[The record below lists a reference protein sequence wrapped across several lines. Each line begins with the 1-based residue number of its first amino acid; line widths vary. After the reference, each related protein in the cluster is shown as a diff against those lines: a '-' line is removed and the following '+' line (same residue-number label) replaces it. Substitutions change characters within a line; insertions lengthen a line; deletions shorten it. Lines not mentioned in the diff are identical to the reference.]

1 MSNNGKVFFVQDRPG
16 KDEKIFH
23 LFKFKTMNDIRDE
36 NGKLLPDSERLMP
49 FGKFLRKTSI
59 DEIPQLLNVLK
70 GDLSMVGPRPLLKGY
85 LPLYNDFQK
94 RRHEVRPGITGWA
107 QINGRNTLTW
117 PEKFDYDIYYI
128 DNLSFCFDIKILWLT
143 FIKVLKREGIN
154 SSIKSTM
161 KPFRGNFF

>member
-1 MSNNGKVFFVQDRPG
+1 
-16 KDEKIFH
+16 
-23 LFKFKTMNDIRDE
+23 
-36 NGKLLPDSERLMP
+36 
-49 FGKFLRKTSI
+49 
-59 DEIPQLLNVLK
+59 
-70 GDLSMVGPRPLLKGY
+70 
-85 LPLYNDFQK
+85 
-94 RRHEVRPGITGWA
+94 VRPGITGWA